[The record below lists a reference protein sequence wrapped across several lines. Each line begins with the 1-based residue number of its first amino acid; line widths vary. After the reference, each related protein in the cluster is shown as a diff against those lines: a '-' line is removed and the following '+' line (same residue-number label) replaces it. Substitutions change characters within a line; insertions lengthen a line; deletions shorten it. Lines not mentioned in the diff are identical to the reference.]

1 MAARYK
7 AENDPGRCV
16 ACGVCAK
23 VCPKEAV
30 TIYRGCYAV
39 VDEGKCIGCGIC
51 VDNCPAGVMHK
62 LLRNN

>member
-7 AENDPGRCV
+7 AESESGRCV